1 MNLASQGLNSNSWYK
16 FTGILKSKGRGLS
29 LCLFVCLAV
38 CFLADVGNTKFL
50 QLSVAGISAKRLEY
64 NMLGSGKCSLLLGN
78 CPQLEIDV

>member
-16 FTGILKSKGRGLS
+16 FTGILKSEGRGLS
-29 LCLFVCLAV
+29 LCLFVCLV
-38 CFLADVGNTKFL
+38 CFLTDLGNTKFL
-50 QLSVAGISAKRLEY
+50 QLSVAGISTKRLEC